1 MSTADDY
8 FEEIGIGEGDE
19 GLGDKNET
27 YKANKKEKHRVS
39 LALWPGFDSDDFS
52 VENLDAPTPKFLTVK
67 RVYVEGVGYVIAT
80 SAEIIKLSGKEVRK
94 GVGTIIIQWPTNPD
108 GTINSDMFKAG
119 KYRVLP
125 WVFAPDKYQK
135 ITSQQ
140 SASGWPLGKH
150 DLTVFMTSNRDEKY
164 QDFDVNVV
172 NDSLFRK
179 LLENPKAK
187 PMVEKLLEKIRDA
200 VPDLKKAMGRVLT
213 PDELREKMGKS
224 DGGGGGSS
232 SGPVDSAGM
241 SSGEDI
247 DNLLDNMDV

>member
-1 MSTADDY
+1 MSNDDY

-19 GLGDKNET
+19 HIGDKTET
-27 YKANKKEKHRVS
+27 YKANKKEKHRIS
-39 LALWPGFDSDDFS
+39 LAFWPGYDGDDFG

-67 RVYVEGVGYVIAT
+67 RLYIDGVGYILAT
-80 SAEIIKLSGKEVRK
+80 SGEIIKISGKEVRK
-94 GVGTIIIQWPTNPD
+94 GVGTIIVKWPTNPD
-108 GTINSDMFKAG
+108 GTINADMFKKGA
-119 KYRVLP
+119 YQVLP

-172 NDSLFRK
+172 NDNLFRK
-179 LLENPKAK
+179 LLGNPKAK
-187 PMVEKLLEKIRDA
+187 PMVDDIMQKIRDC
-200 VPDLKKAMGRVLT
+200 VPELKKAFGRVLT
-213 PDELREKMGKS
+213 PDELREKMGRSS
-224 DGGGGGSS
+224 DSGGTGTG
-232 SGPVDSAGM
+232 GPVDNPGM

-247 DNLLDNMDV
+247 DNLLDNMDVG

>member
-1 MSTADDY
+1 MASNDDY
-8 FEEIGIGEGDE
+8 FEEIGIGEGDDN
-19 GLGDKNET
+19 LGAKTET

-39 LALWPGFDSDDFS
+39 LALWPGYDSDDFS
-52 VENLDAPTPKFLTVK
+52 VENLDAPTPKFITCK
-67 RVYVEGVGYVIAT
+67 RVYVEGVGYVIA
-80 SAEIIKLSGKEVRK
+80 SSSEIIKLSGQEVRK
-94 GVGTIIIQWPTNPD
+94 HVGTIIIKWPTNPD

-119 KYRVLP
+119 KYQVLP

-172 NDSLFRK
+172 NDNLFRK

-187 PMVEKLLEKIRDA
+187 PMVDKILEQVRDTM
-200 VPDLKKAMGRVLT
+200 PELKKAMGRVMK
-213 PDELREKMGKS
+213 PDELREKMGKAEGS
-224 DGGGGGSS
+224 GGGG
-232 SGPVDSAGM
+232 PVDNAGM

-247 DNLLDNMDV
+247 DNLLDDMDVG